1 MCVLL
6 GGVEKVEKFIESS
19 CQFEKSRSASK
30 NHKINVE
37 LQVPNKN
44 KMNKLQV
51 GVFLLLSLPH
61 LTSTKQLLECFAVDF
76 DGTNTDPMSNN
87 NPDFIGCSGA
97 HGLVTGM
104 VEVDL
109 GSNDQPVLT
118 SKVDG
123 QFHGAQ
129 WFAEW
134 WNGGTTTEEFWI
146 TLELEQ
152 DPSSLKWI
160 HEPKDDKGR
169 KTNFYPLAHK
179 GFAWDDK
186 TNKANSL
193 GGALFS
199 IRCTSEFVYKGGE
212 TFTFSGDDD
221 VWIFINRK
229 LVVDLGGIHD
239 KKTGGV
245 SADDLGLTI
254 GCRYPL
260 HLFQADRCCCGSNF
274 YFETSLT
281 PVARGA
287 SEGLCPNTQF
297 QGDICTQVRNFSL
310 LSTLLDSILF
320 HLLTDL

>member
-1 MCVLL
+1 MSV
-6 GGVEKVEKFIESS
+6 
-19 CQFEKSRSASK
+19 RSASK